1 MKHRIQREAE
11 IFQFYRQQGIL
22 TSSCRCTVRGRFLGR
37 RGGRDPRIAAKS
49 SAISSL
55 DSAMENPRFL
65 ASAAGAGGRST
76 GTASSAVSPDP
87 AGRAGA
93 AVADRRVRRF
103 HGCRA
108 ARWRCS
114 GAPAPVAPPSG
125 RRVFSLSRDG
135 VSGAAGG
142 GDEAWP
148 LLEQRSTRCVPQ
160 LRVGKEKSWRRV
172 REGGGAPG
180 AGARELGGGGENLA
194 PQWWSLL
201 SAPMRTMGGA
211 GAW

>member
-65 ASAAGAGGRST
+65 ASAAGAGGRSA
-76 GTASSAVSPDP
+76 GTASSAASPDP

-93 AVADRRVRRF
+93 AVADLRVRRF

-114 GAPAPVAPPSG
+114 GAPPSG

-148 LLEQRSTRCVPQ
+148 LLEQRSRRCVPQ
-160 LRVGKEKSWRRV
+160 LRVGKEKSWRCV
-172 REGGGAPG
+172 REGGCRCARG
-180 AGARELGGGGENLA
+180 AGARGLGGGGENLA
-194 PQWWSLL
+194 LRWWSL
-201 SAPMRTMGGA
+201 STAAMRTMGGA

>member
-1 MKHRIQREAE
+1 MKHRIQRGSQNISILQAK
-11 IFQFYRQQGIL
+11 GIL

-65 ASAAGAGGRST
+65 ASAAGTGGRSA
-76 GTASSAVSPDP
+76 GTASSAASPDP

-148 LLEQRSTRCVPQ
+148 LLERWSRRCVPQ
-160 LRVGKEKSWRRV
+160 RRRLLLRPRR
-172 REGGGAPG
+172 GG
-180 AGARELGGGGENLA
+180 LGTRWGGET
-194 PQWWSLL
+194 P
-201 SAPMRTMGGA
+201 
-211 GAW
+211 